1 MAVYVDNA
9 RLPYRGMLMCHMW
22 ADTEAELHAM
32 AQRIGIKREWFQ
44 RPPKASW
51 KHYDLCLTKRA
62 KAVALGAISTDR
74 YGPSE
79 FVARQ
84 KGDQAML
91 DRIAGLRA
99 RKQPAP
105 VADLFSQEHA

>member
-22 ADTEAELHAM
+22 ADTEAELHTM
-32 AQRIGIKREWFQ
+32 AQRIGIKRKWFQ
-44 RPPKASW
+44 KPPKASW
-51 KHYDLCLTKRA
+51 KHYDICLTKRA

-79 FVARQ
+79 FVAR
-84 KGDQAML
+84 KNGDQATL
-91 DRIAGLRA
+91 DRIAALRV

-105 VADLFSQEHA
+105 PTDLFSLELA